1 MDKDI
6 IRRNLWLSGGALIAL
21 VIAMLAPQLDDKIR
35 SAVITGALTFVMGL
49 WLRSGRGP
57 ADKDP
62 PAGLGGPG
70 LSALPV
76 IALLMLASCYDH
88 GAPEGISWTRLRLP
102 SSSIPTAASAQ
113 GGHDAQWT
121 PINITQANFLPQVSS
136 SIACASG
143 EACIGADN
151 SSGRL
156 LFGDTAGNYLKS
168 GDARD
173 FRSLASAPSGAAAGD
188 VYYDTALGTYR
199 FYSSGSFGP
208 LPVSAGGTGASGS
221 SVGPYYVLGNMTG
234 SSGPAGYAALIAS
247 AIPNLPGG
255 IITSGTVGISY
266 LPTGATG
273 STVPLGNDVR
283 FNAAPSTAGGLPYDT
298 GSAWAETAA
307 GTVHQL
313 LHGASGAPTWSAVA
327 LTSEVSGVLPVANG
341 GTNSSTSLNNNRLMC
356 SSGGAIVEC
365 SALTNGQ
372 IYIGS
377 TGNAPQAATLTAGTN
392 VTITNT
398 AGGITIAASGG
409 PTLPLSQA
417 NGGFGQ
423 DVSSGNTAGTSVTAT
438 ASVADGSSAVDFKW
452 NNNVA
457 QSNASAELVEWDNN
471 GTRKAAILAGG
482 GAIHPS
488 IGPDA
493 ADQHTIPS
501 GTDAVCTISS
511 TQTLTNKSIAAS
523 EVNSGQLA
531 IAQIPTGN
539 TSSTVTVGNDSRL
552 PPTPSSAGGMYY
564 DTASAIAELAAGTT
578 SQVLIGG
585 TTPSFGSVPTA
596 ALPSSVVQ
604 TGSLW
609 WSGAKVAQYG
619 ATAQSSLG
627 SNYSI
632 ALEFYVTQAAHLTG
646 ANLYLPAGANG
657 QSYKVS
663 LWQVSNS
670 TRLQYAT
677 FTAATGANSVSIT
690 STALSPY
697 YLYYLAYY
705 SGSSNPSYV
714 VSAQPGLPAG
724 AAMGPYIYA
733 QSSAVYVSGDNIPT
747 TGNTGWAAS
756 IEPVFTIP

>member
-1 MDKDI
+1 M
-6 IRRNLWLSGGALIAL
+6 
-21 VIAMLAPQLDDKIR
+21 
-35 SAVITGALTFVMGL
+35 
-49 WLRSGRGP
+49 
-57 ADKDP
+57 
-62 PAGLGGPG
+62 
-70 LSALPV
+70 
-76 IALLMLASCYDH
+76 
-88 GAPEGISWTRLRLP
+88 
-102 SSSIPTAASAQ
+102 TAA
-113 GGHDAQWT
+113 
-121 PINITQANFLPQVSS
+121 
-136 SIACASG
+136 
-143 EACIGADN
+143 
-151 SSGRL
+151 
-156 LFGDTAGNYLKS
+156 
-168 GDARD
+168 
-173 FRSLASAPSGAAAGD
+173 
-188 VYYDTALGTYR
+188 
-199 FYSSGSFGP
+199 
-208 LPVSAGGTGASGS
+208 
-221 SVGPYYVLGNMTG
+221 
-234 SSGPAGYAALIAS
+234 GPAGYAALIAS

-488 IGPDA
+488 IG
-493 ADQHTIPS
+493 QE
-501 GTDAVCTISS
+501 AV
-511 TQTLTNKSIAAS
+511 
-523 EVNSGQLA
+523 
-531 IAQIPTGN
+531 
-539 TSSTVTVGNDSRL
+539 
-552 PPTPSSAGGMYY
+552 
-564 DTASAIAELAAGTT
+564 AAGAV
-578 SQVLIGG
+578 SGEEVAHAGDAIRAA
-585 TTPSFGSVPTA
+585 TA
-596 ALPSSVVQ
+596 ALQ
-604 TGSLW
+604 L
-609 WSGAKVAQYG
+609 AQSRCQQHVYTVRNYGLPIIVCTDKWLTG
-619 ATAQSSLG
+619 ATAADEEDLDWISK
-627 SNYSI
+627 N
-632 ALEFYVTQAAHLTG
+632 
-646 ANLYLPAGANG
+646 
-657 QSYKVS
+657 
-663 LWQVSNS
+663 
-670 TRLQYAT
+670 
-677 FTAATGANSVSIT
+677 
-690 STALSPY
+690 
-697 YLYYLAYY
+697 
-705 SGSSNPSYV
+705 
-714 VSAQPGLPAG
+714 
-724 AAMGPYIYA
+724 
-733 QSSAVYVSGDNIPT
+733 AVIVEVSGPL
-747 TGNTGWAAS
+747 WV
-756 IEPVFTIP
+756 E